1 MPAAAAA
8 QTTLNG
14 EVSGALTIFLRQ
26 GGVDVTHLQP
36 GPYRFTINDASTQH
50 NFRLTGP
57 GIEERTPIETM
68 VNVTWDLDLSSG
80 LYHYNC
86 EHHAQMFGD
95 FTVGDV
101 LWVEAMGSGMGKVTS
116 TGRRELAVEPRR
128 GVPGGIRGDPDR
140 HAQLGLEVPRL
151 ERCVLR
157 HGRVHGDRERA
168 GRGPGELRHVGRR
181 RRSRR
186 RTATPPAAISRVV
199 VSKTKEAR
207 IVRVTLR
214 VQRGA
219 AVTAQLRKAARVL
232 TAKTARLAPGTRVVK
247 LTVPKKA
254 KAGAYTLRLALRDL
268 ASGDRV
274 RLQRSVRVPR

>member
-1 MPAAAAA
+1 M
-8 QTTLNG
+8 
-14 EVSGALTIFLRQ
+14 SGALTILLRQ

-116 TGRRELAVEPRR
+116 APAGVNWPWNR
-128 GVPGGIRGDPDR
+128 GAAFPAGSEVTLTATPNSGSKF
-140 HAQLGLEVPRL
+140 LGWSGACSGTAECTVT
-151 ERCVLR
+151 VN
-157 HGRVHGDRERA
+157 GRVEVRA
-168 GRGPGELRHVGRR
+168 SFGTSVGGGGAGGGRR
-181 RRSRR
+181 RRPRRSPASSSRR
-186 RTATPPAAISRVV
+186 RR
-199 VSKTKEAR
+199 R
-207 IVRVTLR
+207 
-214 VQRGA
+214 RGSSA
-219 AVTAQLRKAARVL
+219 
-232 TAKTARLAPGTRVVK
+232 
-247 LTVPKKA
+247 
-254 KAGAYTLRLALRDL
+254 
-268 ASGDRV
+268 
-274 RLQRSVRVPR
+274 